1 MKKNPPWQT
10 TSDHTVHC
18 RLFLTLLAGGSTAFT
33 LHAATI
39 ENIVAPGTPFSITA
53 LNSAGQT
60 AGFYSLSELS
70 QRAFVWGNGAAGDL
84 GTLGGNFSI
93 ANALNSSG
101 TLVGFSA
108 GVSDSEFHAFRS
120 AGAVL
125 FDLGTLGGSFSS
137 AVAISDSGYIAGD
150 SNLRTDD
157 SIFHAF
163 VIRPGGSM
171 LDLGTLGGTSSSA
184 YGVNNSG
191 WVVGSSS
198 VPDNS
203 SLHAFLH
210 NGTAMLDLGTLG
222 GASSV
227 AVDVNDAG
235 QVTGDATTAA
245 EQNRA
250 FLYTSGVLVDLGTL
264 GGTHSTAVALNER
277 GVVIGNSTTA
287 DDAETHAFLYQNGVM
302 LDLGSL
308 GGGSSSAKAINNHG
322 QVVGNS
328 ANANAQPR
336 AFVWENGVMTD
347 LNSLL
352 PADSGW
358 ELTSARFIND
368 RQQIVGEGLHQGQS
382 SWYLLTLGAGQ
393 EENHPPVAKA
403 GDDQTLMCN
412 RLVHLDGTASS
423 DPDGDALSF
432 QWRQGEVA
440 LGDTAVIDLEL
451 APGSHTLT
459 LIVTDARGL
468 AAEDRVVVNVT
479 ADTLAPVVVC
489 PEGRTTPAN
498 SRGRAAVPDFLADL
512 VATDNC
518 TAASALVKRQSPSAG
533 ATVKAGTHVVTITVK
548 DASGNVATCSTT
560 FAVADVTSPVVRY
573 PEEVFRRARTNCQ
586 AAVPDLTRRVKA
598 TDNVTPS
605 DQLLLTQE
613 PAPDTRVDVGTHTVR
628 VTVTDLAGNATVCE
642 IKLIVADVVAP
653 VVKSVSAS
661 SSVLTPVDGRMV
673 PVTLTVDA
681 KDNCDPD
688 PKARIISVVSS
699 QPTTGPNDT
708 TTPDWVVTGD
718 LSLELRAENSATR
731 TARAYF
737 VLVAISDE
745 SGNTAYRAVWIRV
758 PRS

>member
-10 TSDHTVHC
+10 TPDRSVHC

-33 LHAATI
+33 LQAATI

-53 LNSAGQT
+53 LNSTGQT
-60 AGFYSLSELS
+60 AGYYFLSEFS
-70 QRAFVWGNGAAGDL
+70 QHAFVWGNGVA
-84 GTLGGNFSI
+84 T
-93 ANALNSSG
+93 
-101 TLVGFSA
+101 
-108 GVSDSEFHAFRS
+108 
-120 AGAVL
+120 
-125 FDLGTLGGSFSS
+125 DLGTLGGSFSIANGLNNAGTVVGFS
-137 AVAISDSGYIAGD
+137 AAVSDVEFHAFSSAGAGLVDLNTLGGSFSAAVAVSDSGYITGD

-157 SIFHAF
+157 SVFHAF
-163 VIRPGGSM
+163 LIRPDGAI

-198 VPDNS
+198 VADNS

-210 NGTAMLDLGTLG
+210 NGTTMLDLGTLG
-222 GASSV
+222 GATSV
-227 AVDVNDAG
+227 AVDINDAG
-235 QVTGDATTAA
+235 QVTGDSTTAA

-250 FLYTSGVLVDLGTL
+250 FLYTGGAMVNLGTL
-264 GGTHSTAVALNER
+264 GGTYSTAVALNDS
-277 GVVIGNSTTA
+277 GMVIGNSTTT
-287 DDAETHAFLYQNGVM
+287 DDAETHAFVYRNGAM

-308 GGGSSSAKAINNHG
+308 GGGSSSARAINNRG
-322 QVVGNS
+322 QVVGSS
-328 ANANAQPR
+328 ANANAQTR

-352 PADSGW
+352 PTNSGW

-368 RQQIVGEGLHQGQS
+368 RQQVVGEGFHQGQS
-382 SWYLLTLGAGQ
+382 SWYMLALSAGE
-393 EENHPPVAKA
+393 EENHPPVAAA

-412 RLVHLDGTASS
+412 GLAHLDGTASS
-423 DPDGDALSF
+423 DPDGDTLSF
-432 QWRQGEVA
+432 EWRKGEVV
-440 LGDTAVIDLEL
+440 LGNNAVIDLEL

-468 AAEDRVVVNVT
+468 SAEDSVVVNVT
-479 ADTLAPVVVC
+479 SDTLAPVVVC
-489 PEGRTTPAN
+489 PEGKTAPAN
-498 SRGRAAVPDFLADL
+498 NRGRAVIPDFLADL

-533 ATVKAGTHVVTITVK
+533 TTVKLGTHVVTVTVT
-548 DASGNVATCSTT
+548 DASGNVSTCSTT
-560 FAVADVTSPVVRY
+560 FVVVDITSPVVRY
-573 PEEVFRRARTNCQ
+573 PEEVFRRVRTDCQ
-586 AAVPDLTRRVKA
+586 AAVPDLTRRVNA

-605 DQLLLTQE
+605 NQLVLTQE
-613 PAPDTRVDVGTHTVR
+613 PAPDSQVDVGTHTVR

-653 VVKSVSAS
+653 VVKSVTANT
-661 SSVLTPVDGRMV
+661 SVLTPVDGRMV
-673 PVTLTVDA
+673 PITLTVDA
-681 KDNCDPD
+681 KDNCDPN
-688 PKARIISVVSS
+688 PTAKIISVVSS

-731 TARAYF
+731 TARVYF

-745 SGNTAYRAVWIRV
+745 SGNTTYRAVWIRV
-758 PRS
+758 PKS

>member
-1 MKKNPPWQT
+1 MKKNHPWQT
-10 TSDHTVHC
+10 TPNSTVHC

-33 LHAATI
+33 IQAATI

-53 LNSAGQT
+53 LNSTGQT
-60 AGFYSLSELS
+60 AGYYSLSESS
-70 QRAFVWGNGAAGDL
+70 QRAFLWGNGVATDL
-84 GTLGGNFSI
+84 GTLGGSFSI
-93 ANALNSSG
+93 ANGLNSAG
-101 TLVGFSA
+101 TTVGFSA
-108 GVSDSEFHAFRS
+108 ALSDSEFRAFS
-120 AGAVL
+120 YAGLGLV
-125 FDLGTLGGSFSS
+125 DLETLGGSFSS
-137 AVAISDSGYIAGD
+137 AVAVSDSGYITGD
-150 SNLRTDD
+150 SNLRID
-157 SIFHAF
+157 SSVFHAF
-163 VIRPGGSM
+163 VIRPDGLI

-198 VPDNS
+198 VADNS

-210 NGTAMLDLGTLG
+210 NGTSMIDLGTLG
-222 GASSV
+222 GSTSL
-227 AVDVNDAG
+227 AVDVNDLG
-235 QVTGDATTAA
+235 QVTGDSTTAV

-250 FLYTSGVLVDLGTL
+250 FLYTAGAMVNLGTL
-264 GGTHSTAVALNER
+264 GGTYSTAVALNES

-287 DDAETHAFLYQNGVM
+287 DDAETHAFVYQDGVM

-308 GGGSSSAKAINNHG
+308 GGGSSSAKAINNRG

-328 ANANAQPR
+328 ANANAQTR

-352 PADSGW
+352 PVDSGW

-368 RQQIVGEGLHQGQS
+368 RQQVVGEGLYQGQS
-382 SWYLLTLGAGQ
+382 SWYLLTLSSGQ

-403 GDDQTLMCN
+403 GGDQTLMCN
-412 RLVHLDGTASS
+412 GLAHLDGTSSS
-423 DPDGDALSF
+423 DPDGDTLSF
-432 QWRQGEVA
+432 EWRKGDLV
-440 LGDTAVIDLEL
+440 LGNNAVIDVEVE
-451 APGSHTLT
+451 PGSHTLT
-459 LIVTDARGL
+459 LVVTDARGL
-468 AAEDRVVVNVT
+468 SAEDSVVVTVT
-479 ADTLAPVVVC
+479 TDKVAPVVVC
-489 PEGRTTPAN
+489 PDGKTAPAN
-498 SRGRAAVPDFLADL
+498 HRGRAVVPDFLTDL
-512 VATDNC
+512 KVSDNC

-533 ATVKAGTHVVTITVK
+533 TTVKLGTHVVTVTVT

-560 FAVADVTSPVVRY
+560 FAVVDTTSPVVRY
-573 PEEVFRRARTNCQ
+573 PEEVFRRARTDCQ
-586 AAVPDLTRRVKA
+586 AAVPDLTRRVNA

-605 DQLLLTQE
+605 NQLVLTQE
-613 PAPDTRVDVGTHTVR
+613 PTADTLVDVGTHTVR

-673 PVTLTVDA
+673 PITITVDA
-681 KDNCDPD
+681 KDNCDPS
-688 PKARIISVVSS
+688 PKAKIISVVSS

-731 TARAYF
+731 TARVYF
-737 VLVAISDE
+737 VLVAVSDE
-745 SGNTAYRAVWIRV
+745 SGNTTYRAVWIRV